1 MKATVRE
8 YTVKK
13 KVVVVEIDEEEAK
26 KIAHDGIDA
35 GGYSIYRCG
44 DLLIG
49 AVSGALEADRAE
61 EQRKDT
67 EDVPF

>member
-13 KVVVVEIDEEEAK
+13 KVVVVEIDEKEA
-26 KIAHDGIDA
+26 AHIIISGEH
-35 GGYSIYRCG
+35 
-44 DLLIG
+44 DLYE
-49 AVSGALEADRAE
+49 AVADLREALEGALEADRAE
-61 EQRKDT
+61 ERRKES

>member
-13 KVVVVEIDEEEAK
+13 KVVVVEFDEEEADRV
-26 KIAHDGIDA
+26 ISVG
-35 GGYSIYRCG
+35 C
-44 DLLIG
+44 G
-49 AVSGALEADRAE
+49 AVFENVLKRTLFEALEADRAE
-61 EQRKDT
+61 EQRKED

>member
-13 KVVVVEIDEEEAK
+13 KVVVVEFTEEEAVE
-26 KIAHDGIDA
+26 IA
-35 GGYSIYRCG
+35 GGDTRSVKLAYSVRV
-44 DLLIG
+44 DLANTI
-49 AVSGALEADRAE
+49 ADALDADRAE
-61 EQRKDT
+61 EQRKER

>member
-13 KVVVVEIDEEEAK
+13 KVVVVEFDEEEVTRFVEYGSNYIFEDVLKRAFT
-26 KIAHDGIDA
+26 D
-35 GGYSIYRCG
+35 
-44 DLLIG
+44 
-49 AVSGALEADRAE
+49 ALEADRAE
-61 EQRKDT
+61 EQRKES

>member
-1 MKATVRE
+1 MKATVCE

-13 KVVVVEIDEEEAK
+13 KVVVVEVSIEEAGH
-26 KIAHDGIDA
+26 IISGEHDMYEA
-35 GGYSIYRCG
+35 VA
-44 DLLIG
+44 DLRE
-49 AVSGALEADRAE
+49 ALEAALDADRAE

>member
-13 KVVVVEIDEEEAK
+13 KVVVVEIPVEDAEKLLDGPAALNEGRVDLANT
-26 KIAHDGIDA
+26 IAD
-35 GGYSIYRCG
+35 
-44 DLLIG
+44 
-49 AVSGALEADRAE
+49 ALEADRAE
-61 EQRKDT
+61 EQRKGS